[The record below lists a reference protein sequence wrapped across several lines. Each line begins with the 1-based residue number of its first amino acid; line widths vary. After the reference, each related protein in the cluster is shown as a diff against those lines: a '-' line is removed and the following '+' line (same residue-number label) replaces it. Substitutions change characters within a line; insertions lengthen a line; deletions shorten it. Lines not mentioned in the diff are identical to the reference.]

1 MPDQSLTPDSFMSG
15 VSSAPPGNASGLSP
29 DSFMAGQQ
37 NLPRTPQTGVIQ
49 QSPVDALTGLPLP
62 QDARQNAEAKAQD
75 FVNKL
80 EMIGA
85 QQMRSSALRQAPD
98 QITGTVRPG
107 YNPGKPFSNPSA
119 PSTQILDGAARIASG
134 ADELRNDKTPGATI
148 GVAGVPLPAPAVND
162 DIAAGASQVTRGAMD
177 AAALPGLPMGLV
189 TAPLA
194 TVGGLAAGVTAQQA
208 TSRGLKKL
216 GVSDSTA
223 DLAGDVAGAA
233 IGGAAAH
240 ALPKPTV
247 PLDGQVLP
255 PERTNVD
262 HQVEPPAPAGPRTI
276 NLTPDQFMAEHGTE
290 APPAETKPA
299 SNETKGTP
307 NDNTMRT
314 PEPGSETQDQGQQ
327 KAGSPEQQP
336 SGQAGQG
343 EQENA
348 APQAPGEPAEAVART
363 PKTPP
368 AYGNPVNIKVP
379 GESTVYPARYS
390 VRELDDVEPSHNPH
404 SFEPNPDYEYTND
417 RDYSNPQNAARVAT
431 YSASG
436 NFDPD
441 HVLTPSPTAE
451 QGPTIIDPRGNA
463 LGGNNRAM
471 TINRVYASNGPAAAS
486 YRAGLAANA
495 AQFGIDPDE
504 LQRFKNPILTRELT
518 DQPTGDQAQK
528 AITDFNKVGASRLTP
543 EEQAVTDGKRMSPR
557 TISLIN
563 GNMGELGDGAT
574 LAQALRGD
582 RGAEIVN
589 SLVSDGVLTRQE
601 ANGYV
606 DDRDMLTPAA
616 KDRIAKG
623 LVGRLFDKSAH
634 FAETRPELR
643 NKLERVAPQ
652 VIRVEDQP
660 EWNITQPLRDA
671 LGLVADAR
679 AHKVN
684 LDDAVSTADLNGL
697 AAGKNY
703 SPDVLAIAKTLE
715 RGPVNAAKAFRQY
728 ANDAEMSRDGAQT
741 AFFEPSTQREA
752 FDAAFRQQQLSS
764 GVQASLET
772 RPPALSGTPEPF
784 VTGAPSSFHSVRG
797 RIERIPLSADNDAL
811 AHAYVA
817 NPSAMELVSRALA
830 YSRDMGARLGGLH
843 VQPNALPTLANNL
856 QNLPMRA
863 GTLALIR
870 ATREAQAEGKSL
882 VFVHH
887 AAGLNDAFRLEG
899 LNEELNHARQR
910 LISGGDTSRH
920 LGASAVPLL
929 NTPEGVAAVHEL
941 TKIGYSFRKPGNVVS
956 EVGVRLMAPDRHH
969 ELGLT
974 LNQAR
979 TLAANY
985 VRSLRKEYGTTAPR
999 DIARHVFDA
1008 LSRTDRAGVQQSGSV
1023 PASPGQQGRGGPPG
1037 PARSDLSG
1045 EPAAGGFP
1053 DRTGSVGDPVA
1064 GSRPNPDEVDKL
1076 RTPGELIPDA
1086 RGNAGRGKRVVP
1098 QDQGTLF
1105 NRKSPQLHGPSMFD
1119 ASDTGERSLFD
1130 PEDAKGVVDSAAADK
1145 AQLDRQ
1151 RMEAQLKSPL
1161 TKDSQKQ
1168 RLKRTAEEPA
1178 KDLFGSELPDQG
1190 ALFSL
1195 PKRAGDDPA
1204 KVNYSGLGAI
1214 ESKTVRN
1221 LGQLRRASEPGFN
1234 AAVRAASSRSQASV
1248 VMKTAMPK
1256 LISALNGIPKEDF
1269 FRALIQSR
1277 LSGIQQR
1284 WQDMAEFATRAS
1296 DENLTRSMDRLIPL
1310 LDHMQRYDSQRNL
1323 FEESTRAKLRVNVG
1337 RAMNAMHN
1345 SAPGVGAQVPLD
1357 LGDTAASLAQKEDY
1371 KTLRAVL
1378 SDLFGRAARNVATV
1392 MYPPEFKALTKH
1404 PDFQAGLRTYK
1415 DLVEKP
1421 MAESHELN
1429 EGIFSSAL
1437 GPLDTYYPLVP
1448 VDKAEHGTQ
1457 AQRVDRQRYARP
1469 KNLHN
1474 NFATGLA
1481 DDYEASTEALRTSLT
1496 RAIHTNNKAALM
1508 DALEENGLVRKLG
1521 QFERGGDR
1529 VVVNGQE
1536 YDAVKV
1542 ETSPGRNIIQN
1553 GKTTFLPP
1561 KQYLVPRWLHNE
1573 LEPILTRSDKMAPSL
1588 ARKIMNAANTVAIS
1602 GPADFV
1608 FHSSNLFG
1616 TLVANTPF
1624 LGHSLLGKAGSAPIL
1639 KKFVAIGKVLA
1650 TDPTT
1655 EESARDLQ
1663 EMAKL
1668 GILPDRYGS
1677 ETYSKKFAELTGA
1690 QLHRLSA
1697 GPMLYGPKG
1706 VDVRARL
1713 VMYRLAKS
1721 INPDATG
1728 PELHLFV
1735 NQLGTYVDAL
1745 QSQLVRGARK
1755 SGLAPFAE
1763 AGKSMLVNGVN
1774 AWTGAGPMP
1783 KSGPGLRIWQQ
1794 LTGGGLGTVA
1804 LWMLA
1809 HKAYTGKYPW
1819 EDKRSKLLQI
1829 PANPGH
1835 RSSKLGRALWG
1846 KGNDTG
1852 YINFGFFNPLA
1863 ARGARALGI
1872 KGAAD
1877 AAHLDGK
1884 WWQSLE
1890 AAQKDVANSFAHP
1903 FLGPIP
1909 RALFVGL
1916 TGDEPYLTGLRDD
1929 RARFEPQLL
1938 HEVHGTAGKS
1948 VLERPLAAAKEL
1960 NSFYGNVGAA
1970 TGIGEPREHDTT
1982 NRWVRMTFDLALPGL
1997 VGQAQNPYVQRRSL
2011 IRQAVSAQ
2019 RTK

>member
-1 MPDQSLTPDSFMSG
+1 
-15 VSSAPPGNASGLSP
+15 
-29 DSFMAGQQ
+29 MAGQQ

-107 YNPGKPFSNPSA
+107 YNPGQPFSNPSA

-194 TVGGLAAGVTAQQA
+194 TVGGLAAGVTAQQG

-327 KAGSPEQQP
+327 KAGSPEQRP
-336 SGQAGQG
+336 DGQAGQG

-348 APQAPGEPAEAVART
+348 ATQAPGESAEAVART

-379 GESTVYPARYS
+379 GESTVYPARYA

-404 SFEPNPDYEYTND
+404 SFEPNSDYEYVND

-431 YSASG
+431 YSAPG

-471 TINRVYASNGPAAAS
+471 TIGRVYASNGPAAAA

-518 DQPTGDQAQK
+518 DQPTGHQAQK
-528 AITDFNKVGASRLTP
+528 AITDFNKVGAGRLTP

-557 TISLIN
+557 TISMIN

-589 SLVSDGVLTRQE
+589 SLVNDGVLTRQE

-623 LVGRLFDKSAH
+623 LVGRLFDQSAH
-634 FAETRPELR
+634 FAQTAPELR

-679 AHKVN
+679 AHKIN

-703 SPDVLAIAKTLE
+703 SPAVLAIAKTLE

-741 AFFEPSTQREA
+741 AFFDPPTQREA
-752 FDAAFRQQQLSS
+752 FDSAFQGVESGALAAKRLKPVIPGSTGDAALRQIDARFVASKTPGNGKLYVNPAANQYVNAMVDAVQGNKEPSDAEGRTIDADLSRRMADRFDRVAQQPGLTPESRAALTTVAGEFRRAYADGDGNVVITPNTQ
-764 GVQASLET
+764 
-772 RPPALSGTPEPF
+772 ALSVRNAKEIQRQE
-784 VTGAPSSFHSVRG
+784 VFHREQF
-797 RIERIPLSADNDAL
+797 RIG
-811 AHAYVA
+811 
-817 NPSAMELVSRALA
+817 
-830 YSRDMGARLGGLH
+830 GARGFVGH
-843 VQPNALPTLANNL
+843 VDAMRFLNHPLA
-856 QNLPMRA
+856 
-863 GTLALIR
+863 
-870 ATREAQAEGKSL
+870 
-882 VFVHH
+882 H
-887 AAGLNDAFRLEG
+887 AAGLRIAQAYETRSAPVVAAEVSAWAAAGQYRHVG
-899 LNEELNHARQR
+899 LTRGEALSVLAHYFDLLFEQHGSKALGVLAKVQPDLRKELYERY
-910 LISGGDTSRH
+910 RH
-920 LGASAVPLL
+920 LGELPGASTPGGGTEAAGPPLDARGPSAPA
-929 NTPEGVAAVHEL
+929 TTTSPE
-941 TKIGYSFRKPGNVVS
+941 PGS
-956 EVGVRLMAPDRHH
+956 GSRPERTQ
-969 ELGLT
+969 ELG
-974 LNQAR
+974 
-979 TLAANY
+979 
-985 VRSLRKEYGTTAPR
+985 P
-999 DIARHVFDA
+999 
-1008 LSRTDRAGVQQSGSV
+1008 SGERV
-1023 PASPGQQGRGGPPG
+1023 PQGRPG
-1037 PARSDLSG
+1037 SARSDVR
-1045 EPAAGGFP
+1045 P
-1053 DRTGSVGDPVA
+1053 DSSTGSGRKGFELTRQPTQQRLFA
-1064 GSRPNPDEVDKL
+1064 KPTPL
-1076 RTPGELIPDA
+1076 R
-1086 RGNAGRGKRVVP
+1086 
-1098 QDQGTLF
+1098 
-1105 NRKSPQLHGPSMFD
+1105 GPSMFD
-1119 ASDTGERSLFD
+1119 APDTGERALFPPD
-1130 PEDAKGVVDSAAADK
+1130 DAKNVVESAAADK
-1145 AQLDRQ
+1145 DRLERE
-1151 RMEAQLKSPL
+1151 RMEAQLNSPL
-1161 TKDSQKQ
+1161 TRDSQKQ
-1168 RLKRTAEEPA
+1168 RLKASKEQPQSSFFEDDEPNQ
-1178 KDLFGSELPDQG
+1178 GS
-1190 ALFSL
+1190 LFSL
-1195 PKRAGDDPA
+1195 PKRAAEDPA
-1204 KVNYSGLGAI
+1204 KVNYSGPGAL

-1221 LGQLRRASEPGFN
+1221 LGQLRRANEAGFN

-1248 VMKTAMPK
+1248 LIKATVPQIEKALGGELSMPEFWRMLDASSQIGK
-1256 LISALNGIPKEDF
+1256 
-1269 FRALIQSR
+1269 R
-1277 LSGIQQR
+1277 QR
-1284 WQDMAEFATRAS
+1284 WEKMADFATRAS
-1296 DENLTRSMDRLIPL
+1296 NDNITRSLPNLLGLLEHVEDRAGF
-1310 LDHMQRYDSQRNL
+1310 DRNL
-1323 FEESTRAKLRVNVG
+1323 AE
-1337 RAMNAMHN
+1337 
-1345 SAPGVGAQVPLD
+1345 
-1357 LGDTAASLAQKEDY
+1357 TAASLADKQDFS
-1371 KTLRAVL
+1371 TLRKFL
-1378 SDLFGRAARNVATV
+1378 SDTFSRAAQHVATLV
-1392 MYPPEFKALTKH
+1392 PHDQFEATRQLPG
-1404 PDFQAGLRTYK
+1404 FQRGLEVYK
-1415 DLVEKP
+1415 QHIAPVL
-1421 MAESHELN
+1421 AESHALN
-1429 EGIFSSAL
+1429 EGVFSDAV
-1437 GPLDTYYPLVP
+1437 GPLGVYKPAIPIDTS
-1448 VDKAEHGTQ
+1448 EHAPQ
-1457 AQRVDRQRYARP
+1457 AQRVDRQHYAKP

-1481 DDYEASTEALRTSLT
+1481 ADYDSSMEAFRRSITA
-1496 RAIHTNNKAALM
+1496 AIHTNNKAALM

-1542 ETSPGRNIIQN
+1542 ETSPGRQVIQK
-1553 GKTTFLPP
+1553 GKSTFLPP

-1573 LEPILTRSDKMAPSL
+1573 LEPILTRKDRMAPSL
-1588 ARKIMNAANTVAIS
+1588 AQKIMNAANTVAIS

-1624 LGHSLLGKAGSAPIL
+1624 LGDSLLGKAGSAPVL
-1639 KKFVAIGKVLA
+1639 KKFTAIGKVLA

-1690 QLHRLSA
+1690 QLHRFSA

-1794 LTGGGLGTVA
+1794 LTGGGLGTIA

-1829 PANPGH
+1829 PANPGD
-1835 RSSKLGRALWG
+1835 RASKLGRALWG

-1852 YINFGFFNPLA
+1852 YINFGFFNPLV
-1863 ARGARALGI
+1863 ARGARVLGI
-1872 KGAAD
+1872 KGAYD
-1877 AAHLDGK
+1877 MQHLDGK
-1884 WWQSLE
+1884 WWQDLE

-1916 TGDEPYLTGLRDD
+1916 SGDEPYLTGLRDD
-1929 RARFEPQLL
+1929 RAKFEPQLL

-1948 VLERPLAAAKEL
+1948 VLERPLAAAKQL

-1970 TGIGEPREHDTT
+1970 TGLGEPREHDTS
-1982 NRWVRMTFDLALPGL
+1982 NHWARMAFDLALPGL
-1997 VGQAQNPYVQRRSL
+1997 VGQAQNPYLQRRSL
-2011 IRQAVSAQ
+2011 IRQASAAQ
-2019 RTK
+2019 RAK